1 MHIRG
6 QEEANVDQLKTTK
19 IETTKTQSTQVRKRP
34 EEAESLQNTPK
45 DEEGW
50 AGVSKLTEKNR
61 CIYSI
66 KKTSTNHTYS
76 KKNKKRKTHQAQ
88 PSFMPLGLLVK
99 GYRITH
105 VIFMCKAPGLC

>member
-50 AGVSKLTEKNR
+50 PGVSKLTEKTGVFTALR
-61 CIYSI
+61 KPALI
-66 KKTSTNHTYS
+66 THTQ
-76 KKNKKRKTHQAQ
+76 RKTKKEKHIKHSQVSC
-88 PSFMPLGLLVK
+88 PWD
-99 GYRITH
+99 YW
-105 VIFMCKAPGLC
+105 